1 MSKRYVIELEDQP
14 FIGPGGAVVWRAKGF
29 NALVFDAN
37 GLERLEAADEKAF
50 ETARAEAYR
59 DGKIHARKEIEYRL
73 RRALEGDRE

>member
-14 FIGPGGAVVWRAKGF
+14 FIGPGGELLWRAKGF

-37 GLERLEAADEKAF
+37 GLERLEAANEKAF
-50 ETARAEAYR
+50 ETVHAEAYR
-59 DGKIHARKEIEYRL
+59 EGKIHARKEIEYRL